1 MIKFI
6 FSIIIALSMISSCS
20 PISLNKKESAADVV
34 DQHPLPPKGMDE
46 FMRYIGDNFH
56 YSKEMIDN
64 QISGI
69 IEIAFIIE
77 KDGSI
82 SDCTILRNLGYGTGE
97 EGVRV
102 LKNAGKWTPA
112 YKDKKA
118 VRMAY
123 VLPIRLNTKN
133 NFEVPLINKPIKAIY
148 DMPLSWKKEEIIG
161 LLNQKK
167 IAAHDQGHTVFVP
180 DYTFKSLR
188 AKFFRISATDEE
200 KVDEYVLLYKFSN
213 DGKDEII
220 SNYNRF
226 LQEMILLYGE
236 PSLIKFRKID
246 QDTDL
251 NQLEANP
258 VIWNCTNAVISIAF
272 DKNAN
277 ELLTTIKNKD

>member
-6 FSIIIALSMISSCS
+6 LLLGFALSVTEVKAQEVVKSESIQSDVDDF
-20 PISLNKKESAADVV
+20 PI
-34 DQHPLPPKGMDE
+34 PPGGIE
-46 FMRYIGDNFH
+46 VFLRYIGNNFN
-56 YSKEMIDN
+56 YSEEMLKS

-82 SDCTILRNLGYGTGE
+82 SDCTILRNLGHGTGE

-148 DMPLSWKKEEIIG
+148 DMPLSWEKEEIIG

-167 IAAHDQGHTVFVP
+167 ITVHDQGHTVFVP

-213 DGKDEII
+213 VGRDQMM
-220 SNYNRF
+220 STYNRF
-226 LQEMILLYGE
+226 VNEMLHIYGQ
-236 PSLIKFRKID
+236 PSFIKFRKID
-246 QDTDL
+246 KDTDL
-251 NQLEANP
+251 NQLEVNP
-258 VIWNCTNAVISIAF
+258 IIWNFTNAVISIAF
-272 DKNAN
+272 DKNEN
-277 ELLTTIKNKD
+277 ELSTSITKKD